1 MSVWRRFPVV
11 LVAILEDRPGFAQ
24 FTDKEL
30 AQRPQWEAFLHE
42 AEIIAEE
49 QLPFEEGVT
58 EPWKLT
64 LRKDRVVRK
73 ALWKEATGVR
83 GGYLEGWRYEIAAYR
98 VDKLLGV
105 GLVPPTVER
114 ARTGR
119 PGSCQLWID
128 GTGLYRD
135 LAKRPSAADTF
146 ASDRWKDIGYIAQFF
161 DNLIGNEDRHTG
173 NVLVTRDLRGILI
186 DHSRTFRA
194 GPAFVQAIPY
204 SAKNVPPGDLMR
216 RLPRA
221 LVDRVSALTEEELR
235 GAVGDLLTE
244 AEIKAVLARRVLLLE
259 EVRRICGRFGERDVL
274 Y

>member
-1 MSVWRRFPVV
+1 MGDEPRH
-11 LVAILEDRPGFAQ
+11 AGD
-24 FTDKEL
+24 D
-30 AQRPQWEAFLHE
+30 
-42 AEIIAEE
+42 
-49 QLPFEEGVT
+49 EEGVPDLSRDAEVAEKRGDGAVHIDRQGLT
-58 EPWKLT
+58 AFFKDFLHGPSDTHRLSSQLEFLGHGKELFRPGVLGVDAVPEPGSPLAPGFH
-64 LRKDRVVRK
+64 LGQYLFGRFGFRDLLFLDPPSDGELAALARRLDREGLSVVDVEVVR
-73 ALWKEATGVR
+73 
-83 GGYLEGWRYEIAAYR
+83 
-98 VDKLLGV
+98 
-105 GLVPPTVER
+105 
-114 ARTGR
+114 
-119 PGSCQLWID
+119 
-128 GTGLYRD
+128 
-135 LAKRPSAADTF
+135 
-146 ASDRWKDIGYIAQFF
+146 
-161 DNLIGNEDRHTG
+161 IGNEDRHTG